1 MGRRP
6 HDDHAALID
15 AGETEDG
22 ETRHGDRIGPALA
35 GRGNR
40 IRPALAGRVLF
51 FVRAFEG
58 GGAQRDAILLANA
71 LEKGG
76 TPAGLVT
83 LDASGALGMLLA
95 ADVPV
100 VDLGRGGRLR
110 MAAALPALRRV
121 LARSGARAFVS
132 SEAAANSLTVLASRK
147 LAGRPMIVLREVASA
162 RHARRCDPYWQNRLG
177 YRLAPVLYP
186 RADRV
191 LALTG
196 PGRADLIADY
206 RVSPGRCVALAAN
219 AVLTP
224 DMLARIDATPRH
236 VEPGLVVAVG
246 RLSPEKGFD
255 TLLQS
260 MARLKARAPLRLII
274 AGEGAEREALAG
286 RIASLGLGGTV
297 MMAGFTADPIA
308 LLRRAALF
316 VSSST
321 HEGFGNAIVE
331 AMACGVPVVATDAPH
346 GPREIL
352 EGGRHGTLLPVGDA
366 GALAGAI
373 GAALSPSG
381 MPSDA
386 VAARAIGARA
396 RSHDFT
402 VERAA
407 AALLTAL
414 DRSALD

>member
-1 MGRRP
+1 MGRNPRG
-6 HDDHAALID
+6 DHAAVID
-15 AGETEDG
+15 TGETG
-22 ETRHGDRIGPALA
+22 TGTGDRD
-35 GRGNR
+35 
-40 IRPALAGRVLF
+40 RPWLAGRVLF

-71 LEKGG
+71 LEARG

-83 LDASGALGMLLA
+83 LDASGPLKALLA
-95 ADVPV
+95 PEVPV

-110 MAAALPALRRV
+110 MAAALSALRRV
-121 LARSGARAFVS
+121 LAHSGARAFVS
-132 SEAAANSLTVLASRK
+132 SEAAANTLAVLASRK
-147 LAGRPMIVLREVASA
+147 LAARPMIVLREVASA
-162 RHARRCDPYWQNRLG
+162 RQARRNDPYWQNRLG

-191 LALTG
+191 LALTR
-196 PGRADLIADY
+196 PGRDDLVADY
-206 RVSPGRCVALAAN
+206 RVSPERCVALAAN

-224 DMLARIDATPRH
+224 AMLARIDATPRE

-255 TLLQS
+255 TLLEA
-260 MARLKARAPLRLII
+260 MARLRDRTPMRLVI
-274 AGEGAEREALAG
+274 AGEGAERAMLAA

-297 MMAGFTADPIA
+297 TLTGFTADPIA

-331 AMACGVPVVATDAPH
+331 AMACGVPVVASDAPH

-352 EGGRHGTLLPVGDA
+352 EGGRHGALVPVGDP
-366 GALAGAI
+366 GALAEAI
-373 GAALSPSG
+373 GAALSASG
-381 MPSDA
+381 MPSGA
-386 VAARAIGARA
+386 VAARAAGARA
-396 RSHDFT
+396 RSQDFT

-407 AALLTAL
+407 TALLAAL
-414 DRSALD
+414 D